1 MGEFASKGVA
11 GSGLGLGIA
20 GTALGLLNA
29 NGNGGGLLG
38 GLLGGGCQNAQL
50 GQALNALAEKDAKIA
65 ELTAMRY
72 SDNQDAAVYKQT
84 LADNKTLRDEMYAYI
99 TPIAQESAANRER
112 VAVLEAQ
119 QKCEAEKAQL
129 REQIITQKID
139 CACGLNNLAT
149 EVGCLKARVN
159 AITKEVVPL
168 GAICPQPMPRYN
180 EWTSPEGATQ
190 VTVSNPART
199 TAQQ

>member
-1 MGEFASKGVA
+1 
-11 GSGLGLGIA
+11 
-20 GTALGLLNA
+20 
-29 NGNGGGLLG
+29 
-38 GLLGGGCQNAQL
+38 
-50 GQALNALAEKDAKIA
+50 
-65 ELTAMRY
+65 MRY

-99 TPIAQESAANRER
+99 APIAQESAANRER

-119 QKCEAEKAQL
+119 QKCEIEKALL
-129 REQIITQKID
+129 REQIVTQKIDRVASD

-149 EVGCLKARVN
+149 EVGCIKARVN

-180 EWTSPEGATQ
+180 EWASPEGATQ
-190 VTVSNPART
+190 VTVSSPTRT
-199 TAQQ
+199 AAAQ